1 MGRDAEISDRGKI
14 VKRIQKKVSTRPHPT
29 KVALLEVVKGMIAEY
44 GADGFTVEKV
54 LAESGISR
62 GSLYHHF
69 EDFPDLVEEALLE
82 INRTN
87 VVTSIEFVQREFAE
101 VSTKAE
107 FLDAVGRVTRA
118 LHSPERFK
126 ARIDRVR
133 MLAVCGNDER
143 FRQRF
148 GDDQAELVMAFTEVI
163 ADMQARGIV
172 RSDFDPKVLA
182 TFMSAYTTGII
193 LNDVSTDPVSF
204 EDWNTL
210 VADVIE
216 RFVA

>member
-1 MGRDAEISDRGKI
+1 
-14 VKRIQKKVSTRPHPT
+14 
-29 KVALLEVVKGMIAEY
+29 VALLEVVKGMIAEY
-44 GADGFTVEKV
+44 GADGFTVEMV

-87 VVTSIEFVQREFAE
+87 VVTSIELVRREFE
-101 VSTKAE
+101 RVSTKAE

-133 MLAVCGNDER
+133 MLAVCGDDER
-143 FRQRF
+143 FRKRF
-148 GDDQAELVMAFTEVI
+148 GDDQTELVMSFTEVI
-163 ADMQARGIV
+163 TDMQTRGIV
-172 RSDFDPKVLA
+172 RSDFDPKTLA
-182 TFMSAYTTGII
+182 TFMNAYTLGII
-193 LNDVSTDPVSF
+193 LNDVSSDPVSF
-204 EDWNTL
+204 EDWNVL

-216 RFVA
+216 RFVD

>member
-1 MGRDAEISDRGKI
+1 M
-14 VKRIQKKVSTRPHPT
+14 KRIHKKVSTQPHPT

-44 GADGFTVEKV
+44 GADGFTVEMV

-87 VVTSIEFVQREFAE
+87 VVTSIELVRREFE
-101 VSTKAE
+101 RVSTKAE

-133 MLAVCGNDER
+133 MLAVCGDDER
-143 FRQRF
+143 FRKRF
-148 GDDQAELVMAFTEVI
+148 GDDQTELVMSFTEVI
-163 ADMQARGIV
+163 TDMQTRGIV
-172 RSDFDPKVLA
+172 RSDFDPKTLA
-182 TFMSAYTTGII
+182 TFMNAYTLGII
-193 LNDVSTDPVSF
+193 LNDVSSDPVSF
-204 EDWNTL
+204 EDWNVL

-216 RFVA
+216 RFVD

>member
-1 MGRDAEISDRGKI
+1 M
-14 VKRIQKKVSTRPHPT
+14 KRIQKRLATEPHPT
-29 KVALLEVVKGMIAEY
+29 KVALLEVVKEMIAEF
-44 GADGFTVEKV
+44 GADGFTVEMV

-69 EDFPDLVEEALLE
+69 EDFPDLVEEALLD
-82 INRTN
+82 INRAN
-87 VVTSIEFVQREFAE
+87 VVTSIELVRHELAGVQ
-101 VSTKAE
+101 TKDE

-126 ARIDRVR
+126 ARVDRVR

-143 FRQRF
+143 FRKRF
-148 GDDQAELVMAFTEVI
+148 GDTQAEVIMAFADVI
-163 ADMQARGIV
+163 ADAQVRGVV
-172 RSDFDPKVLA
+172 RADFDPKVFA
-182 TFMSAYTTGII
+182 TFMSAYTTGVI
-193 LNDVSTDPVSF
+193 LNDVSSDPVSYD
-204 EDWNTL
+204 DWNAL

>member
-1 MGRDAEISDRGKI
+1 M
-14 VKRIQKKVSTRPHPT
+14 KRIQKRLATEPHPT
-29 KVALLEVVKGMIAEY
+29 KVALLEVVKEMIAEF
-44 GADGFTVEKV
+44 GADGFTVEMV

-69 EDFPDLVEEALLE
+69 EDFPDLVEEALLD
-82 INRTN
+82 INRAN
-87 VVTSIEFVQREFAE
+87 VVTSIELVRHELAGVQ
-101 VSTKAE
+101 TKDE

-126 ARIDRVR
+126 ARVDRVR

-143 FRQRF
+143 FRKRF
-148 GDDQAELVMAFTEVI
+148 GDTQAEVIMAFADVI
-163 ADMQARGIV
+163 ADAQVRGVV
-172 RSDFDPKVLA
+172 RADFDPKVLA
-182 TFMSAYTTGII
+182 TFMSAYTTGVI
-193 LNDVSTDPVSF
+193 LNDVSSDPVSYD
-204 EDWNTL
+204 DWNAL

>member
-1 MGRDAEISDRGKI
+1 MGRDSEGERGTS
-14 VKRIQKKVSTRPHPT
+14 VKRIQKRLATEPHPT
-29 KVALLEVVKGMIAEY
+29 KVALLEVVKEMIGEF
-44 GADGFTVEKV
+44 GADGFTVEMV

-69 EDFPDLVEEALLE
+69 EDFPDLVEEALLD

-87 VVTSIEFVQREFAE
+87 VVTSIELVRHELAG
-101 VSTKAE
+101 VRTKDE

-126 ARIDRVR
+126 ARVDRVR

-143 FRQRF
+143 FRKRF
-148 GDDQAELVMAFTEVI
+148 GDTQAEVIMAFADVI
-163 ADMQARGIV
+163 ADAQARGVV
-172 RSDFDPKVLA
+172 RADFDPKVLA
-182 TFMSAYTTGII
+182 TFMSAYTTGVI
-193 LNDVSTDPVSF
+193 LNDVSSDPVSYD
-204 EDWNTL
+204 DWNAL

-216 RFVA
+216 RFVS

>member
-1 MGRDAEISDRGKI
+1 

-29 KVALLEVVKGMIAEY
+29 KVALLEVVKGMVAEY
-44 GADGFTVEKV
+44 GADGFTVEMV

-82 INRTN
+82 R
-87 VVTSIEFVQREFAE
+87 

-107 FLDAVGRVTRA
+107 FLGAVGRVTRA

-133 MLAVCGNDER
+133 MLAVCGDDER
-143 FRQRF
+143 FRKRF
-148 GDDQAELVMAFTEVI
+148 GDDQTELVMSFTEVI
-163 ADMQARGIV
+163 TDMQTRGIV
-172 RSDFDPKVLA
+172 RSDFDPKTLA
-182 TFMSAYTTGII
+182 TFMNAYTLGII
-193 LNDVSTDPVSF
+193 LNDVSSDPVSF
-204 EDWNTL
+204 EDWNVL

-216 RFVA
+216 RFVD

>member
-1 MGRDAEISDRGKI
+1 M
-14 VKRIQKKVSTRPHPT
+14 KRIQKRLATEPHPT
-29 KVALLEVVKGMIAEY
+29 KVALLEVVKEMIGEF
-44 GADGFTVEKV
+44 GADGFTVEMV

-69 EDFPDLVEEALLE
+69 EDFPDLVEEALLD

-87 VVTSIEFVQREFAE
+87 VVTSIELVRHELAG
-101 VSTKAE
+101 VRTKDE

-126 ARIDRVR
+126 ARVDRVR

-143 FRQRF
+143 FRKRF
-148 GDDQAELVMAFTEVI
+148 GDTQAEVIMAFADVI
-163 ADMQARGIV
+163 ADAQARGVV
-172 RSDFDPKVLA
+172 RADFDPKVLA
-182 TFMSAYTTGII
+182 TFMSAYTTGVI
-193 LNDVSTDPVSF
+193 LNDVSSDPVSYD
-204 EDWNTL
+204 DWNAL

-216 RFVA
+216 RFVS

>member
-1 MGRDAEISDRGKI
+1 M
-14 VKRIQKKVSTRPHPT
+14 KRIQKKTSSRPHPT
-29 KVALLEVVKGMIAEY
+29 KVALIEVVKEMIAEF
-44 GADGFTVEKV
+44 GADGFTVEMV

-69 EDFPDLVEEALLE
+69 EDFPDLVEEALLD

-87 VVTSIEFVQREFAE
+87 VVTSIELVRREILG

-107 FLDAVGRVTRA
+107 FLEAIGRVTRA

-143 FRQRF
+143 FRKRF
-148 GDDQAELVMAFTEVI
+148 AEDQAEVTLRLTELI
-163 ADMQARGIV
+163 AEAQEKEWV
-172 RSDFDPKVLA
+172 RPDFDPKVFA
-182 TFMSAYTTGII
+182 TFMNAYTLGII
-193 LNDVSTDPVSF
+193 LNDVSSDPVTF
-204 EDWNTL
+204 EDWNAL

>member
-1 MGRDAEISDRGKI
+1 M
-14 VKRIQKKVSTRPHPT
+14 KRIQKKVSTRPHPT

-44 GADGFTVEKV
+44 GADGFTVEMV

-87 VVTSIEFVQREFAE
+87 VLTSIELVRREFE
-101 VSTKAE
+101 RVSTKAE

-133 MLAVCGNDER
+133 MLAVCGDDER
-143 FRQRF
+143 FRKRF
-148 GDDQAELVMAFTEVI
+148 GDDQTELVMSFTEVI
-163 ADMQARGIV
+163 TDMQTRGIV
-172 RSDFDPKVLA
+172 RSDFDPKTLA
-182 TFMSAYTTGII
+182 TFMNAYTLGII
-193 LNDVSTDPVSF
+193 LNDVSSDPVSF
-204 EDWNTL
+204 EDWNVL

-216 RFVA
+216 RFVD

>member
-1 MGRDAEISDRGKI
+1 M
-14 VKRIQKKVSTRPHPT
+14 KRIQKKVSTQPHPT

-44 GADGFTVEKV
+44 GADGFTVEMV

-87 VVTSIEFVQREFAE
+87 VVTSIELVRREFE
-101 VSTKAE
+101 RVSTKAE

-133 MLAVCGNDER
+133 MLAVCGDDER
-143 FRQRF
+143 FRKRF
-148 GDDQAELVMAFTEVI
+148 GDDQTELVMSFTEVI
-163 ADMQARGIV
+163 TDMQTRGIV
-172 RSDFDPKVLA
+172 RSDFDPKTLA
-182 TFMSAYTTGII
+182 TFMNAYTLGII

-216 RFVA
+216 RFVD

>member
-1 MGRDAEISDRGKI
+1 MGRDSEGERGKS
-14 VKRIQKKVSTRPHPT
+14 VKRIQKRLATEPHPT
-29 KVALLEVVKGMIAEY
+29 KVALLEVVKEMIAEF
-44 GADGFTVEKV
+44 GADGFTVEMV

-69 EDFPDLVEEALLE
+69 EDFPDLVEEALLD
-82 INRTN
+82 INRAN
-87 VVTSIEFVQREFAE
+87 VVTSIELVRHELAGVQ
-101 VSTKAE
+101 TKDE

-126 ARIDRVR
+126 ARVDRVR

-143 FRQRF
+143 FRKRF
-148 GDDQAELVMAFTEVI
+148 GDTQAEVIMAFADVI
-163 ADMQARGIV
+163 ADAQVRGVV
-172 RSDFDPKVLA
+172 RADFDPKVFA
-182 TFMSAYTTGII
+182 TFMSAYTTGVI
-193 LNDVSTDPVSF
+193 LNDVSSDPVSYD
-204 EDWNTL
+204 DWNAL

>member
-1 MGRDAEISDRGKI
+1 MGRDSEGERGKS
-14 VKRIQKKVSTRPHPT
+14 VKRIQKRLATEPHPT
-29 KVALLEVVKGMIAEY
+29 KVALLEVVKEMIAEF
-44 GADGFTVEKV
+44 GADGFTVEMV

-69 EDFPDLVEEALLE
+69 EDFPDLVEEALLD
-82 INRTN
+82 INRAN
-87 VVTSIEFVQREFAE
+87 VVTSIELVRHELAGVQ
-101 VSTKAE
+101 TKDD

-126 ARIDRVR
+126 ARVDRVR

-143 FRQRF
+143 FRKRF
-148 GDDQAELVMAFTEVI
+148 GDTQAEVIMAFADVI
-163 ADMQARGIV
+163 ADAQVRGVV
-172 RSDFDPKVLA
+172 RADFDPKVLA
-182 TFMSAYTTGII
+182 TFMSAYTTGVI
-193 LNDVSTDPVSF
+193 LNDVSSDPVSYD
-204 EDWNTL
+204 DWNAL

>member
-1 MGRDAEISDRGKI
+1 VGRDSEGERGTS
-14 VKRIQKKVSTRPHPT
+14 VKRIQKRLATEPHPT
-29 KVALLEVVKGMIAEY
+29 KVALLEVVKEMIGEF
-44 GADGFTVEKV
+44 GADGFTVEMV

-69 EDFPDLVEEALLE
+69 EDFPDLVEEALLD

-87 VVTSIEFVQREFAE
+87 VVTSIELVRHELAG
-101 VSTKAE
+101 VRTKDE

-126 ARIDRVR
+126 ARVDRVR

-143 FRQRF
+143 FRKRF
-148 GDDQAELVMAFTEVI
+148 GDTQAEVIMAFADVI
-163 ADMQARGIV
+163 ADAQARGVV
-172 RSDFDPKVLA
+172 RADFDPKVLA
-182 TFMSAYTTGII
+182 TFMSAYTTGVI
-193 LNDVSTDPVSF
+193 LNDVSSDPVSYD
-204 EDWNTL
+204 DWNAL

-216 RFVA
+216 RFVS